1 MTTNIESRE
10 ETGATYDFL
19 PRLKQFA
26 YLGNV
31 SEKLEEL
38 SVLAES
44 ENWDYQFTA
53 SEYNKPILYSFLIY
67 TFDRIEE
74 ENKIAKLSDGSYS
87 CFNTGL
93 VTANQEPIFALFE
106 KNRVLD
112 RQPWF
117 LHGFL
122 RRGDARLSRFSMLPP
137 MAHYFDD
144 PSELIFDTRMELR
157 VNYEHMIQDNKSR
170 FPVPFNSFGDYQ
182 LQTNLRGA
190 IENSKER
197 VARNYKAAVPQ
208 YHKGRIQ
215 LLLPLCLSQPGRADL
230 AIVVERLEGFY
241 RAATCLTLDMAYNN
255 ARLLARPDRD
265 WLQP

>member
-1 MTTNIESRE
+1 MATSETRE
-10 ETGATYDFL
+10 DQNPTYDGL

-26 YLGNV
+26 YLG
-31 SEKLEEL
+31 SIPDRIDEL
-38 SVLAES
+38 AKIAEPES
-44 ENWDYQFTA
+44 WDFQYVKN
-53 SEYNKPILYSFLIY
+53 EYNKPILYSYLFH
-67 TFDRIEE
+67 TFARIEE
-74 ENKIAKLSDGSYS
+74 EDKIAQMKDGSQA

-93 VTANQEPIFALFE
+93 VTPNQEPIFALFD
-106 KNRVLD
+106 KNKTD
-112 RQPWF
+112 KQPWY
-117 LHGFL
+117 LQGFF
-122 RRGDARLSRFSMLPP
+122 RRGDFRLSKFPKLPSI
-137 MAHYFDD
+137 AHYFDD
-144 PSELIFDTRMELR
+144 PTELIFDTHKDLR
-157 VNYEHMIQDNKSR
+157 VNYEHMIADNKER
-170 FPVPFNSFGDYQ
+170 FPAPYNTYGDFQ

-197 VARNYKAAVPQ
+197 VLRNYKAAVPQ

-230 AIVVERLEGFY
+230 AIVVERLDGFY